1 MKFNEQATV
10 ENYIIKYLENKL
22 GYEYIKPKEF
32 SKLREFE
39 NEYIITS
46 HLEQALERINNIK
59 DKTIIQSIVRE
70 VKKLDT
76 NEEFLDC
83 LRYGINLVDS
93 KTRKSVNYK
102 LVDWE
107 ELENTFKT
115 TPSPS
120 LASRA
125 VQC

>member
-32 SKLREFE
+32 SSFREFE

-46 HLEQALERINNIK
+46 YLEQALERINNIK
-59 DKTIIQSIVRE
+59 DKTIIQSIIRE
-70 VKKLDT
+70 AKKLDT

-83 LRYGINLVDS
+83 FMEPCLPAL
-93 KTRKSVNYK
+93 
-102 LVDWE
+102 
-107 ELENTFKT
+107 EL
-115 TPSPS
+115 
-120 LASRA
+120 
-125 VQC
+125 Q